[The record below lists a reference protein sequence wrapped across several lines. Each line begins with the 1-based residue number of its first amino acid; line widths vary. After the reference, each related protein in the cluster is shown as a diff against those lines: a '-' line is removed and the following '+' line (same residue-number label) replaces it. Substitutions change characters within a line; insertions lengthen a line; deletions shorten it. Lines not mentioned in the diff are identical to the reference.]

1 MSKTRENLDSVR
13 ASRDGHEFHEAW
25 VSRKSLGLLMPIDG
39 FVGLAIE
46 GFSPVD
52 KGAAEDAGNEIAD
65 AVLYFG
71 DEASFEHAHRIVV
84 VQVKYSKA
92 SESSPFRAADAKKT
106 IGKFAETYRAHKRK
120 FGTEKTRGKLVF
132 ELVTNRPISDDL
144 QGALLGRIAGAIL
157 TDAQKDQAD
166 QVEAA
171 CKLKGKDLIE
181 FLRRL
186 HFTGL
191 GGDLRESKHKLA
203 LALADWSI
211 ARDPLARVRLNSI
224 RELARDKANLAHQNR
239 NVISRADV
247 LTALELQDE
256 SDLLPCPASF
266 PDVGRVVERSQL
278 FQAVTRIP
286 ELEKP
291 LLVHANGGVGKTVF
305 MSSIASQLG
314 ETHEVVLFDCFGMG
328 QYRAPGDARHQPRKG
343 LVHIV
348 NELACRGLCDPLL
361 PGSDDGDDL
370 VRVFRLRMDQA
381 ATTIRRGS
389 SNRKLILLLDAIDN
403 ACEQARDR
411 GESAFPKLLLASM
424 THGGA
429 INGMKLVVSSRTHR
443 RFAAVGD
450 AVCEELELQSFTT
463 QETGEFLSYHL
474 DECSEEIIQ
483 VAQSRSRGNARVL
496 EHLVSDGPVLLA
508 SSEIDKVVEL
518 DDLLRKRIEGALSEA
533 RKKGHQDTDINTFLA
548 GLATLP
554 PPVPLWEFAK
564 TSGLDEGAITSFAAD
579 LSPLIE
585 QTKHGFMFR
594 DEPTETLIREQ
605 YCTDEESLRRIATK
619 LFEMQATSS
628 YAAITLPE
636 FLQQLGDGERLF
648 ELAFDERIPAS
659 IKSAV
664 SRQAIRHS
672 RLRAAVAYAANRNEF
687 DRLVPLLVELSTL
700 ASVDQRGINYILD
713 NPDLTVFSGDTDSVR
728 RLFELRTDWPGTR
741 HARLAIAYG
750 LEGDLSDAYH
760 HAYRVIEWRKH
771 WFGQDSEYQRDKT
784 EPSLLDMVSIPFCH
798 LIKGD
803 GDAAARD
810 ISGWLDWY
818 AFEVTE
824 SLIPLL
830 RMGTSMGTIRNETV
844 SAFLKSNSS
853 GPGMLAAAVPFAES
867 DAPLQQWLIGGLAKA
882 CEEKK
887 IKLGEKQHSARESPV
902 NRGLLRAASI
912 ALVHGMKAEAHTIL
926 SAAEISPPS
935 LHVYMSNYWSAE
947 VYTFLASQALLCI
960 AAGEDVSERH
970 LLPKELAC
978 IVADW
983 SSELVGEKLK
993 EALKSKLE
1001 KNCSPVDS
1009 KCREVNSITRETK
1022 SSGMQFLS
1030 VNLNYWLKIAVSFA
1044 DCFDQLRGKGVGL
1057 APLNDL
1063 WPELISWNGY
1073 QSGGVEAQRQR
1084 CEVFQRLLM
1093 LAFEALPSLGTADVS
1108 KYLDTIFA
1116 METSNVPHAIQ
1127 LVSIL
1132 AVRPAFQI
1140 LAGTTAMKTKVAIE
1154 KEDDVSRRAS
1164 FFADLSRAISP
1175 ASKNEAA
1182 EYFHRGL
1189 EQMDA
1194 IGSGDYEF
1202 VNELMQFASSL
1213 HGGELPDE
1221 DGHTLSNICELN
1233 LGEENK
1239 FNWGAYGM
1247 AMAKVSG
1254 LKGLAKLARWEDR
1267 GRITLDYT
1275 LLPYVRALIHCGK
1288 IDPVIATTLL
1298 RLSNP
1303 AELYVCGTEHLVESL
1318 KAQPIDGID
1327 VITKEL
1333 IRQYQQNNPSGFGAA
1348 APRALAG
1355 LARSSL
1361 GEASGECIYLSAL
1374 AEHIDLATHEFNDLS
1389 NWRNSPS
1396 VADQQRRQQAQ
1407 IVADAQLNSLI
1418 NASTPV
1424 NEFSISSAIDKLQ
1437 SLTGWGAQRDFFEQI
1452 QAKVPYGDWVKYL
1465 GIIARQEQLK
1475 LHEKIRILS
1484 ACKDSWSQASNA
1496 VPIFIRSC
1504 AEVIIRQNFEE
1515 FVSFGYLSN
1524 SDINSL
1530 SELSGVDRHSIILEL
1545 IKQFA
1550 RPDVE
1555 VPASVWL
1562 ALATYINTMAESG
1575 VGQAALKRL
1584 LNAGSA
1590 KLASSVVDGPWNSG
1604 LYPNEDEVEAVA
1616 GLIWFA
1622 LGSARAERRWMA
1634 AHSLRVVVRLGRS
1647 DVLDRVVSRFDKIC
1661 SAPFQ
1666 APELP
1671 FFHLH
1676 AKLWLLIAMARIAI
1690 DDSKVIAN
1698 HSFMLKRVALSTE
1711 DKHVLFKHFS
1721 TEALLVCSRSGL
1733 LQFNQVESNALLHVN
1748 ESSRPLLETNS
1759 YRSGSFYKGRPEG
1772 VPKLAK
1778 DLYLDYDFSKL
1789 DVSSLGDVFAKANW
1803 ETVDAMNHWVRKHDA
1818 EITRMSDQGARS
1830 LYRRSEHRGFS
1841 DEFHTYGEQLCWHAL
1856 HAVAGDFL
1864 AEYPVV
1870 RGPYDQGSPWHEW
1883 LAGRFLTR
1891 KDGLWLADGTDQ
1903 RPKETRV
1910 NLREVRDNKVGIT
1923 GDPSK
1928 LQLLLGIDGVVGDW
1942 LVVDGDW
1949 KSIEGID
1956 VHVSSA
1962 LVSVAQGA
1970 EASLDLASKDPF
1982 QAYIPRVEV
1991 YEDADPSDELSH
2003 PPFIPWVVDNR
2014 TDGGIDKP
2022 DPFGTVEAAGRRT
2035 LSSALNT
2042 FAQLKSVDPYGRD
2055 WTNSSGALLMRS
2067 EVWCQETDRTD
2078 EGRSSGTRILC
2089 RQELIKSYLAENN
2102 ASLVVL
2108 IVLRQYKPGF
2118 GDRSSEF
2125 KHTTAVVQV
2134 NESLEFVYYSGFTDE
2149 LHGE

>member
-25 VSRKSLGLLMPIDG
+25 VSRKSLGLLMPKDG

-52 KGAAEDAGNEIAD
+52 KDAAEDAGNEIAD

-71 DEASFEHAHRIVV
+71 NEASFESAHRIVV

-92 SESSPFRAADAKKT
+92 SENSPFRAADAKKT

-132 ELVTNRPISDDL
+132 ELVTNRPVSDDL
-144 QGALLGRIAGAIL
+144 QSAVLARVAGAIL
-157 TDAQKDQAD
+157 NDAQKDQVD

-191 GGDLRESKHKLA
+191 GGDLRESKHRLV
-203 LALADWSI
+203 LALADWSA

-266 PDVGRVVERSQL
+266 PDVGRVIERTQL
-278 FQAVTRIP
+278 TEAVSGIP
-286 ELEKP
+286 QLEKP
-291 LLVHANGGVGKTVF
+291 LVIHANGGVGKTVF
-305 MSSIASQLG
+305 MNSIASQLG
-314 ETHEVVLFDCFGMG
+314 ESHEVVLFDCFGMG

-361 PGSDDGDDL
+361 PGSDDSDDL

-381 ATTIRRGS
+381 ATTVRRGD
-389 SNRKLILLLDAIDN
+389 SNRKLILLLDAVDN
-403 ACEQARDR
+403 AFEQARDR
-411 GESAFPKLLLASM
+411 GEPSFPKLLLASM
-424 THGGA
+424 THGSS
-429 INGMKLVVSSRTHR
+429 ITGMKLVVSSRTHR
-443 RFAAVGD
+443 RLAAVGD
-450 AVCEELELQSFTT
+450 AVCEELELQPFTI
-463 QETGEFLSYHL
+463 QETGEFLSFHL
-474 DECSEEIIQ
+474 DYCSEAITQ

-508 SSEIDKVVEL
+508 SSEINKVVEL
-518 DDLLRKRIEGALSEA
+518 DDLLRKRIEGALIEA
-533 RKKGHQDTDINTFLA
+533 RKKGHQDADINTFLA

-605 YCTDEESLRRIATK
+605 YCSDEESLRRIATK
-619 LFEMQATSS
+619 LFEMQDISS

-636 FLQQLGDGERLF
+636 FLQQLDDGERLF

-672 RLRAAVAYAANRNEF
+672 RLRAAVAYAAIRNEV
-687 DRLVPLLVELSTL
+687 DRLVPLLVEHSTL

-750 LEGDLSDAYH
+750 LEGDLADAYH
-760 HAYRVIEWRKH
+760 HAYRAIEWRKH
-771 WFGQDSEYQRDKT
+771 WFGQDSEYQRDKS

-810 ISGWLDWY
+810 IAGWLDWY

-824 SLIPLL
+824 LLFPLL
-830 RMGTSMGTIRNETV
+830 RMGTSMGTIRKETV
-844 SAFLKSNSS
+844 SAFLMSDSS
-853 GPGMLAAAVPFAES
+853 GAGMLTAAVPFTEG
-867 DAPLQQWLIGGLAKA
+867 DDVLQQWLIGALAKA

-887 IKLGEKQHSARESPV
+887 IKLGEKQHGTRESPV
-902 NRGLLRAASI
+902 IRGLLRAASI

-926 SAAEISPPS
+926 FTAEISPPS

-947 VYTFLASQALLCI
+947 VYFFLASQALLCV
-960 AAGEDVSERH
+960 AAGEDVRERH
-970 LLPKELAC
+970 LLPKELAY
-978 IVADW
+978 IVVDLPT
-983 SSELVGEKLK
+983 ELTDVKLK
-993 EALKSKLE
+993 ETLKSELE
-1001 KNCSPVDS
+1001 ERCLPMDTKH
-1009 KCREVNSITRETK
+1009 REVNSITRETK
-1022 SSGMQFLS
+1022 SSGMRFLS
-1030 VNLNYWLKIAVSFA
+1030 EHLDYWLKISVSFA
-1044 DCFDQLRGKGVGL
+1044 SCFDQGRDNGTGL
-1057 APLNDL
+1057 APLIDL
-1063 WPELISWNGY
+1063 WPEMIGWNGY

-1093 LAFEALPSLGTADVS
+1093 LAFEAVPSLEAANVS
-1108 KYLDTIFA
+1108 KYLDTIHA
-1116 METSNVPHAIQ
+1116 GGISNVSYAIE
-1127 LVSIL
+1127 LVSVL
-1132 AVRPAFQI
+1132 AVRPACQI
-1140 LAGTTAMKTKVAIE
+1140 LAGATAMKTKLAIE
-1154 KEDDVSRRAS
+1154 REDDVSRRAS

-1175 ASKNEAA
+1175 ASQHEAA

-1213 HGGELPDE
+1213 HGDELSDE
-1221 DGHTLSNICELN
+1221 DSHTLSNICELN

-1239 FNWGAYGM
+1239 FNWGMYGM

-1267 GRITLDYT
+1267 GRISLDYT
-1275 LLPYVRALIHCGK
+1275 LLPFVRALVHCGK
-1288 IDPVIATTLL
+1288 IDPVIATTIL
-1298 RLSNP
+1298 RLSDP

-1318 KAQPIDGID
+1318 RAKSVDKLD

-1333 IRQYQQNNPSGFGAA
+1333 IRQYHQNNPSGFGAA

-1355 LARSSL
+1355 LAKVSL
-1361 GEASGECIYLSAL
+1361 GEASDECIYLSAL
-1374 AEHIDLATHEFNDLS
+1374 AEHIEVSTHEFNDLS
-1389 NWRNSPS
+1389 NWRNSAS
-1396 VADQQRRQQAQ
+1396 VSNQQRRQQAQ
-1407 IVADAQLNSLI
+1407 ASADTQLSALVNET
-1418 NASTPV
+1418 TPI
-1424 NEFSISSAIDKLQ
+1424 NEFSIASAIDRLKNL
-1437 SLTGWGAQRDFFEQI
+1437 SGWGAQRDFFEQL
-1452 QAKVPYGDWVKYL
+1452 QAKVSYGDWANYL
-1465 GIIARQEQLK
+1465 NMIARQEQLK

-1496 VPIFIRSC
+1496 VAVTLKYC
-1504 AEVIIRQNFEE
+1504 AEVIVRHNLEE
-1515 FVSFGYLSN
+1515 FVSFGYLSI

-1530 SELSGVDRHSIILEL
+1530 SELSGVGRHSIILEL
-1545 IKQFA
+1545 VKQFA

-1562 ALATYINTMAESG
+1562 ALATYINTMAVSG

-1584 LNAGSA
+1584 LNAGAA
-1590 KLASSVVDGPWNSG
+1590 KLASSVVDGPWHPG
-1604 LYPNEDEVEAVA
+1604 LYPTEDEAETVA

-1622 LGSARAERRWMA
+1622 LGSASAERRWMA
-1634 AHSLRVVVRLGRS
+1634 AHSLRVMARLGRP
-1647 DVLDRVVSRFDKIC
+1647 DVLDRVVARFDTTC

-1666 APELP
+1666 AQELP

-1676 AKLWLLIAMARIAI
+1676 AKLWLLIALARIAI
-1690 DDSKVIAN
+1690 DDSKVIAS
-1698 HSFMLKRVALSTE
+1698 HSFLLKRIALSTE
-1711 DKHVLFKHFS
+1711 DRHVLFKHFS
-1721 TEALLVCSRSGL
+1721 TEALLVCVRSGQ
-1733 LQFNQVESNALLHVN
+1733 LQFDQETSSALQQVN
-1748 ESSRPLLETNS
+1748 ESSRPSLKTDL

-1772 VPKLAK
+1772 VPKPTKELH
-1778 DLYLDYDFSKL
+1778 LDYDFSKV
-1789 DVSSLGDVFAKANW
+1789 DVASLGDVFAKAHW
-1803 ETVDAMNHWVRKHDA
+1803 ETVDAMSHWVRKHDA

-1830 LYRRSEHRGFS
+1830 VYRRSGHRGFS
-1841 DEFHTYGEQLCWHAL
+1841 DDFHTYGEQLCWHAL
-1856 HAVAGDFL
+1856 HAVAGEFL
-1864 AEYPVV
+1864 ADYPIVW
-1870 RGPYDQGSPWHEW
+1870 GPYDEESPWHVW
-1883 LAGRFLTR
+1883 LTGRFLTR

-1910 NLREVRDNKVGIT
+1910 NLREGREDKVGIT
-1923 GDPSK
+1923 GEPSK
-1928 LQLLLGIDGVVGDW
+1928 LQLLLGIDGVIGDW
-1942 LVVDGDW
+1942 IVVDGDW

-1956 VHVSSA
+1956 VHISSA
-1962 LVSVAQGA
+1962 LVSAKHGA
-1970 EASLDLASKDPF
+1970 EVSLELASQDPF
-1982 QAYIPRVEV
+1982 QAYIPKVDS
-1991 YEDADPSDELSH
+1991 YEDADPDDELSH
-2003 PPFIPWVVDNR
+2003 PKFIPWVVDTR
-2014 TDGGIDKP
+2014 ADAGIDET
-2022 DPFGTVEAAGRRT
+2022 DPFGTVEAAERRR
-2035 LSSALNT
+2035 LSSVFNA
-2042 FAQLKSVDPYGRD
+2042 FAGIKPVDPYGRD
-2055 WTNSSGALLMRS
+2055 WASSSGTILMRS
-2067 EVWCQETDRTD
+2067 EVWCQEVDRT
-2078 EGRSSGTRILC
+2078 EGGRSSGARILC
-2089 RQELIKSYLAENN
+2089 RPELFKSYLEKNN
-2102 ASLVVL
+2102 ANLIVL
-2108 IVLRQYKPGF
+2108 IILRQYKPGF

-2134 NESLEFVYYSGFTDE
+2134 KESLEYVFYSGCTDE
-2149 LHGE
+2149 LHQN